1 VRSSRLKDELIQIE
15 LAIKSNE
22 LDKASEL
29 YAKINQNWG
38 EYQKELSQED
48 VPELLRLVDYIEEL
62 LKEKNKESQEKR
74 KFINLRKSYT
84 RF

>member
-1 VRSSRLKDELIQIE
+1 
-15 LAIKSNE
+15 
-22 LDKASEL
+22 
-29 YAKINQNWG
+29 
-38 EYQKELSQED
+38 
-48 VPELLRLVDYIEEL
+48 VDYIEEL